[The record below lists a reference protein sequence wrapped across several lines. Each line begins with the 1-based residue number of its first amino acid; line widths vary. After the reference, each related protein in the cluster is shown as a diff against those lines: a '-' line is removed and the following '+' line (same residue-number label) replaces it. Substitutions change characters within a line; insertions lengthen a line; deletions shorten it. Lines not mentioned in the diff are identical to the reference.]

1 MKAEELFKNK
11 AFDCLGEE
19 QKRAFSR
26 LYENIRGKTPQQALP
41 VIMSFMQTMPK
52 GRRLTEDE
60 KNAIF
65 AAVTA
70 DMTEQERRNAEALLK
85 MII

>member
-1 MKAEELFKNK
+1 MTGEELFKDR

-52 GRRLTEDE
+52 GRKLTEAE
-60 KNAIF
+60 KSAMF
-65 AAVTA
+65 KAVTA

-85 MII
+85 MIM